1 MSVTLRYPKIT
12 ATDGHEQL
20 AQIRS
25 YLFQLVGEL
34 QAALDENAVQT
45 VARGGALAS
54 VQTPQENF
62 SEIKSLIIRSAEI
75 VNAYSE
81 EVRKRLEGVYLAR
94 SDFGTFS
101 EQTAQEIAANA
112 TALESVFNYVGTLQ
126 TEMNSVQN
134 KLTESRAYIRSGLLT
149 HTEAGEPVYG
159 MEIGQRIAVNGE
171 ERFDKYARFTPD
183 RLSFYDQNGSEVAY
197 ISDYKLHVTSA
208 EIRGS
213 LTLGGYA
220 VKTEDGV
227 AWKWQEGAP

>member
-1 MSVTLRYPKIT
+1 ML
-12 ATDGHEQL
+12 L
-20 AQIRS
+20 
-25 YLFQLVGEL
+25 
-34 QAALDENAVQT
+34 
-45 VARGGALAS
+45 
-54 VQTPQENF
+54 
-62 SEIKSLIIRSAEI
+62 
-75 VNAYSE
+75 
-81 EVRKRLEGVYLAR
+81 
-94 SDFGTFS
+94 
-101 EQTAQEIAANA
+101 
-112 TALESVFNYVGTLQ
+112 LQ